1 MIIVKLG
8 GSVFSDKSGEPE
20 NFRENVVRSIA
31 REMAEFYP
39 GEKFILVHGG
49 GSFGHPEAKKYGIR
63 DGLTGLVGESAFVR
77 RKGFSLTHHAMLRAS
92 MKIVEAF
99 LAEGLPAVSVS
110 SSSVFLMD
118 SNRVAYGDVEPIRK
132 LIENG
137 FIPSLFGDVAVDL
150 ERGID
155 ILSGDQIV
163 TYLTKLFRPRKV
175 IFLMSVDGIYDGKPG
190 EGTLLFEI
198 PADRIDALIKRLE
211 REAKASGEG
220 DVTGGIINKLREAKE
235 IARFSEVWF
244 VNGLVP
250 GRLKGAIKGDGF
262 GTRIP
267 KA

>member
-31 REMAEFYP
+31 EEIKRFYP
-39 GEKFILVHGG
+39 EEDFIIVHGG
-49 GSFGHPEAKKYGIR
+49 GSFGHHYAKEYRIR
-63 DGLTGLVGESAFVR
+63 DGLLGLSEENLFWR
-77 RKGFSLTHHAMLRAS
+77 KKGFSLTHHAMLRAS

-99 LAEGLPAVSVS
+99 IERGLPAVSVS

-118 SNRVAYGDVEPIRK
+118 SNKVVYGDVEPVRK
-132 LIENG
+132 LIETG
-137 FIPSLFGDVAVDL
+137 FVPVLFGDVAVDL
-150 ERGID
+150 ARGVD

-190 EGTLLFEI
+190 EGTLLFELS
-198 PADRIDALIKRLE
+198 PDEIDNLIKRL
-211 REAKASGEG
+211 AGSAGT

-235 IARFSEVWF
+235 IARFAEVWF

-250 GRLKGAIKGDGF
+250 GRLSGAIRGDGF
-262 GTRIP
+262 GTRIVP
-267 KA
+267 

>member
-8 GSVFSDKSGEPE
+8 GSVFSDKAGKPE
-20 NFRENVVRSIA
+20 NFREEVVRSIA
-31 REMAEFYP
+31 EEIKEFHP
-39 GEKFILVHGG
+39 GEEFIIVHGG
-49 GSFGHPEAKKYGIR
+49 GSFGHPEAKKYEIR
-63 DGLTGLVGESAFVR
+63 EGLVGLSEDALFWR
-77 RKGFSLTHHAMLRAS
+77 KKGFSLTHHAMLRAS
-92 MKIVEAF
+92 MKIVETF
-99 LAEGLPAVSVS
+99 IETGLPAVSIS

-118 SNRVAYGDVEPIRK
+118 SNRVVYGDVEPIRK
-132 LIENG
+132 LIETG
-137 FIPSLFGDVAVDL
+137 FMPSLFGDVAVDL
-150 ERGID
+150 ARGVD

-163 TYLTKLFRPRKV
+163 TYLTKLFRPKKV

-198 PADRIDALIKRLE
+198 LPERIDALIKRLE
-211 REAKASGEG
+211 GSAGT

-250 GRLKGAIKGDGF
+250 GRLSGAIRGDGF

>member
-8 GSVFSDKSGEPE
+8 GSVFSDKRGEPE

-39 GEKFILVHGG
+39 EERFILVHGG

-63 DGLTGLVGESAFVR
+63 DGLTGLSGESAFLR

-137 FIPSLFGDVAVDL
+137 FIPALFGDVAVDL

-163 TYLTKLFRPRKV
+163 TYLTKLFKPRKV

-198 PADRIDALIKRLE
+198 QPDDIDALIRRLKIME
-211 REAKASGEG
+211 SSGEA
-220 DVTGGIINKLREAKE
+220 DVTGGIINKLMEAKE

-267 KA
+267 RY

>member
-8 GSVFSDKSGEPE
+8 GSVFSDKAGEPE
-20 NFRENVVRSIA
+20 NFREEAVRRIA
-31 REMAEFYP
+31 REIGEFYP
-39 GEKFILVHGG
+39 KESFIIVHGG
-49 GSFGHPEAKKYGIR
+49 GSFGHPYAKEYGIR
-63 DGLTGLVGESAFVR
+63 EGLLGLSEDTLFWR
-77 RKGFSLTHHAMLRAS
+77 KKGFSLTHHAMLRAS

-110 SSSVFLMD
+110 SSSIFLTD

-132 LIENG
+132 LVENG

-150 ERGID
+150 EKGVD

-198 PADRIDALIKRLE
+198 RSNEIENLIKRL
-211 REAKASGEG
+211 AGSSGT
-220 DVTGGIINKLREAKE
+220 DVTGGVINKLREARE

-244 VNGLVP
+244 VNGLVG
-250 GRLKGAIKGDGF
+250 GRLRGAIKGDGF
-262 GTRIP
+262 GTRIVP
-267 KA
+267 

>member
-31 REMAEFYP
+31 GEIKDFYP
-39 GEKFILVHGG
+39 EEDFIVVHGG
-49 GSFGHPEAKKYGIR
+49 GSFGHPYAKEYRIR
-63 DGLTGLVGESAFVR
+63 DGLLGLSEDALFWR
-77 RKGFSLTHHAMLRAS
+77 KKGFSLTHHAMLRAN
-92 MKIVEAF
+92 MKIVEVFIEA
-99 LAEGLPAVSVS
+99 GLPAVSVS

-118 SNRVAYGDVEPIRK
+118 SDRVVYGDVEPVRK
-132 LIENG
+132 LIETG
-137 FIPSLFGDVAVDL
+137 FVPVLFGDVAVDL
-150 ERGID
+150 ARGVD

-175 IFLMSVDGIYDGKPG
+175 IFLMNVDGIYDGKPG
-190 EGTLLFEI
+190 EGTLLFELS
-198 PADRIDALIKRLE
+198 PDEIDNLIERL
-211 REAKASGEG
+211 AGSAGT

-250 GRLKGAIKGDGF
+250 GRLSGAIRGDGF
-262 GTRIP
+262 GTRIVP
-267 KA
+267 

>member
-8 GSVFSDKSGEPE
+8 GSVFSDKRGPWK
-20 NFRENVVRSIA
+20 NFREDVVRSIA
-31 REMAEFYP
+31 AEIAKFYP
-39 GEKFILVHGG
+39 DKSFIVVHGG
-49 GSFGHPEAKKYGIR
+49 GSFGHKPAKEYGIR
-63 DGLTGLVGESAFVR
+63 DGLVGLSGSDLFE
-77 RKGFSLTHHAMLRAS
+77 RKRGFSLTHNAMLEAS
-92 MKIVEAF
+92 VRIVNAF
-99 LAEGLPAVSVS
+99 MEQGLPAVSVS

-118 SNRVAYGDVEPIRK
+118 SNRVVYGDVEPIRK
-132 LIENG
+132 MIETG
-137 FIPSLFGDVAVDL
+137 FIPVLFGDVAVDL
-150 ERGID
+150 KKGVD

-163 TYLTKLFRPRKV
+163 TYLTKLFKPKKV
-175 IFLMSVDGIYDGKPG
+175 IFLMSADGIYDGKPG

-211 REAKASGEG
+211 LEAKASGE
-220 DVTGGIINKLREAKE
+220 DVTGGIINKLKEAKE

-250 GRLKGAIKGDGF
+250 GRLEGAIKGDGF

>member
-8 GSVFSDKSGEPE
+8 GSVFSDKNGEPE
-20 NFRENVVRSIA
+20 NFRESVVRSIA
-31 REMAEFYP
+31 GEIGEFYP
-39 GEKFILVHGG
+39 DEDFIVVHGG
-49 GSFGHPEAKKYGIR
+49 GSFGHPYAREYGIR
-63 DGLTGLVGESAFVR
+63 EGLLGLSGSASFWR
-77 RKGFSLTHHAMLRAS
+77 KKGFSLTHHAMLRAS

-118 SNRVAYGDVEPIRK
+118 KDRVVYGDVEPIRK
-132 LIENG
+132 LVETG
-137 FIPSLFGDVAVDL
+137 FIPVLFGDVAVDL
-150 ERGID
+150 WKGVD

-198 PADRIDALIKRLE
+198 PADGIDSLIKRLE
-211 REAKASGEG
+211 QEAKSSGEG

-250 GRLKGAIKGDGF
+250 GRLRGAIRGDGF

-267 KA
+267 KS